1 MYKYRCEI
9 CNPKQENKP
18 DQDRIDAEHLVEV
31 VNKGHKKEKFFGVR
45 KDSKKALE
53 KLEQAVKDGVFK
65 KSSPSLLNDIET
77 IEEIFIGRKKDSH
90 LETINSLIKNQRI
103 LTEIIKSLLIK

>member
-77 IEEIFIGRKKDSH
+77 IEEIPLNKDLTNDRESVVF
-90 LETINSLIKNQRI
+90 LADKINECIK
-103 LTEIIKSLLIK
+103 IIKSLLIK